1 MFGRSPVERSQTVE
15 LAGISVAIVRSA
27 RRRKLS
33 LEVDQKGARIR
44 VPDRMR
50 ERTIR
55 QFVIS
60 KENWI
65 RHHLANLPP
74 LIAPITLQHGCE
86 LMLLGSALTLV
97 LAQGRK
103 PPHTTQSNQLILP
116 IVQSQLPQQQTITN
130 KLIKWYKTQA
140 LDHLKHIAA
149 IRVQN
154 MFSDRQVPKIK
165 VRDYKRRWGSCNHR
179 GELSFNW
186 RIIMAPA
193 QVIDYVVIHELAH
206 LQEFN
211 HSARFWKIVEQQMPA
226 WRDHRN
232 WLNDNGGLLYRL

>member
-1 MFGRSPVERSQTVE
+1 MFGRSPVERSQTIE
-15 LAGISVAIVRSA
+15 LTGISIAIVRSA

-33 LEVDQKGARIR
+33 LEVDHKGARIR
-44 VPDRMR
+44 VPERMR
-50 ERTIR
+50 DRTIR

-60 KENWI
+60 KEYWI

-74 LIAPITLQHGCE
+74 LIAPISLQTGCE
-86 LMLLGSALTLV
+86 LMLLGSTLTLV
-97 LAQGRK
+97 LAQGRTA
-103 PPHTTQSNQLILP
+103 PHINQSNQLILP
-116 IVQSQLPQQQTITN
+116 IVQSQLSQQQTIAN
-130 KLIKWYKTQA
+130 KLIKWYKAQA
-140 LDHLKHIAA
+140 LDHLKQIVT
-149 IRVQN
+149 IRVQH
-154 MFSDRQVPKIK
+154 MFSDRQTPDIK

-193 QVIDYVVIHELAH
+193 DVIDYVVIHELAH

-211 HSARFWKIVEQQMPA
+211 HSARFWRIVEQQMPA